1 MTETAQ
7 GQTTTAPRTPVYS
20 SGGSSYYPHTKSDY
34 GLEWND
40 GTITTIYT
48 RKELM
53 KIFVNAVK
61 LKRIGVFSSDHY
73 IKRLVF
79 RTVVEN
85 GVKQEDKEVGE
96 WVHFRPTRDDV
107 LELYRVG

>member
-20 SGGSSYYPHTKSDY
+20 SGSSYYPRTTSNF

-40 GTITTIYT
+40 GEITTIYT
-48 RKELM
+48 RKELI
-53 KIFVNAVK
+53 KIFVNAIK
-61 LKRIGVFSSDHY
+61 LKRIGVFTADHY

-96 WVHFRPTRDDV
+96 WVDFKPARDDV